1 MMHKLR
7 YLLVLRALQYSILL
21 YYVFR
26 AQSASQYI
34 INVTA
39 YVLPKN
45 MYRTMYY
52 AIEANRT

>member
-7 YLLVLRALQYSILL
+7 YLLVLILALQYSILL

-39 YVLPKN
+39 YVLPKKHVSDN
-45 MYRTMYY
+45 VLC
-52 AIEANRT
+52 NRSK

>member
-7 YLLVLRALQYSILL
+7 YLLVLIVLLYTILL

-34 INVTA
+34 NVAA
-39 YVLPKN
+39 YVLPKKHVSDN
-45 MYRTMYY
+45 VLC
-52 AIEANRT
+52 NRSK

>member
-7 YLLVLRALQYSILL
+7 YLLVLIVLLYTILL

-39 YVLPKN
+39 YVLPKKHVSDN
-45 MYRTMYY
+45 VLC
-52 AIEANRT
+52 NRSK

>member
-7 YLLVLRALQYSILL
+7 YLLVLIALQYSILL

-39 YVLPKN
+39 YVLPKKHVSDN
-45 MYRTMYY
+45 VLC
-52 AIEANRT
+52 NRSK